1 MHQDLGML
9 PVREERAPDARAPGE
24 QRAGQRDEERRPN
37 HHCEVR
43 LLPPR
48 PGRGRRVARA
58 LHHAGRPVIGGRS
71 PGLLR
76 RPHRGGGTASSFR
89 CACLQIRTRGYA
101 AEIQKRRGR

>member
-1 MHQDLGML
+1 MDQDLRIF

-24 QRAGQRDEERRPN
+24 QRAAEGDAQSHPN
-37 HHCEVR
+37 DTELG

-48 PGRGRRVARA
+48 PGRLGHVARA

-76 RPHRGGGTASSFR
+76 RPHGGMGPAVR
-89 CACLQIRTRGYA
+89 AGARVLQNGTRGYA